1 MKSKYMNYLWY
12 LLVLVVVLL
21 PLVTFQ
27 MPACGETNTWLMGP
41 KAISRIAGAGTM
53 VTKVF
58 LALIQLGTLLTSG
71 MLFRKVFESKEGA
84 FFATLFY
91 MTLPYRHYLLYDA
104 GMWARAMALMLLPL
118 FVRLLISVYT
128 VEKRQIWK
136 WTLAAGAVFA
146 AVAYSDW
153 VIGVLLADV
162 VLVSALWYR
171 KARGL
176 APLVPGLVLY
186 LPDARK
192 LLQYFFVGGL
202 EEYQLPLG
210 SIMGN
215 GYRFGR
221 FLTSFMY
228 REGLPGIGL
237 GLLGALVLLVGLA
250 FVGENFHWEK
260 KCTFP
265 AVVAGVMMILSLAV
279 FPWDLVQRLGMPFV
293 RMVGLVVSPA
303 VFFGFAGLPLS
314 MLGGAGVEAF
324 GKAETDKVKFVQILL
339 ILASLGASIYMAVA

>member
-12 LLVLVVVLL
+12 LLVLLVVLL

-71 MLFRKVFESKEGA
+71 MLFRKIFESKEGA

-186 LPDARK
+186 LPDAGK

-228 REGLPGIGL
+228 KEGLPGIGL
-237 GLLGALVLLVGLA
+237 GRFGTVGGTCLCGRKFPLG
-250 FVGENFHWEK
+250 EK
-260 KCTFP
+260 MHFSC
-265 AVVAGVMMILSLAV
+265 S
-279 FPWDLVQRLGMPFV
+279 
-293 RMVGLVVSPA
+293 
-303 VFFGFAGLPLS
+303 
-314 MLGGAGVEAF
+314 GGRCYDDTVPG
-324 GKAETDKVKFVQILL
+324 GI
-339 ILASLGASIYMAVA
+339 SLGFGATLGHAICPYGGSCGISCRVLWFCGIAP